1 MLNTQCYILHNLLS
15 LICALTSVKFLGL
28 KLRLCKHNDKYEV
41 YVWVKTDNWHLD
53 LQLVVNNSWTLAG
66 GFFCCFEVIRFVL
79 RAQNSIL
86 RGILRIRHTKMLQ
99 FIPALSISQIDDQTK
114 LNWRLT
120 TMRKAQNFTLN
131 ITNTVTQITEKEW
144 SQKSRASEAWVI
156 GASDE
161 VMTSLRRAGSH
172 STSYFVLGLVPL
184 EMLASTQ
191 TIDSYSR
198 TSAGP
203 LFVLGS
209 GCPLA
214 RCMRMMQHF
223 TFQQHVLMFSSAM
236 CWNNQD

>member
-1 MLNTQCYILHNLLS
+1 MLKTQCYILHNLLS
-15 LICALTSVKFLGL
+15 LICALKGVKFLGL
-28 KLRLCKHNDKYEV
+28 KLRLCKHNGKYEV
-41 YVWVKTDNWHLD
+41 NVWVKTDNWHLY

-161 VMTSLRRAGSH
+161 VMTSQRWAGSH

-184 EMLASTQ
+184 EILANTQ
-191 TIDSYSR
+191 TIDS
-198 TSAGP
+198 
-203 LFVLGS
+203 
-209 GCPLA
+209 
-214 RCMRMMQHF
+214 
-223 TFQQHVLMFSSAM
+223 
-236 CWNNQD
+236 